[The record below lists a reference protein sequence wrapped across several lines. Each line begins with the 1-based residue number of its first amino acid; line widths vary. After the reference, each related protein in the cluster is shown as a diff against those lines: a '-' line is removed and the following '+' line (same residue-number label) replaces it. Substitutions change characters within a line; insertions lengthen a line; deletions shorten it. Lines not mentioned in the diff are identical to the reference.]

1 MNTFILVG
9 FDLVVSAL
17 LILLGMFVVWSR
29 FRTQPDVYGN
39 RELDPTV
46 KTVVKDNDESR
57 KPLVQF
63 SVEEPHDEWAFGDV
77 TQKAATLKKKGCS
90 TEEIAQR
97 LQIPTREV
105 EMVLAI
111 PGMTKPEKLDR
122 GETAAFSLNSEAVRS
137 G

>member
-29 FRTQPDVYGN
+29 FRTQPEVDGN
-39 RELDPTV
+39 REITPTV
-46 KTVVKDNDESR
+46 KTVVKDNEVSG
-57 KPLVQF
+57 KPSVQF
-63 SVEEPHDEWAFGDV
+63 SVEEPDDEWAFGDV

-90 TEEIAQR
+90 TEEIAHR

-111 PGMTKPEKLDR
+111 SGMARPEKLDR
-122 GETAAFSLNSEAVRS
+122 GVTAAFPLSPEAARLV
-137 G
+137 

>member
-9 FDLVVSAL
+9 FDLVVSSA

-29 FRTQPDVYGN
+29 FRSQLEVDGN
-39 RELDPTV
+39 RDIEPAV
-46 KTVVKDNDESR
+46 KTVVKDNEESR
-57 KPLVQF
+57 KPSVQF

-111 PGMTKPEKLDR
+111 SGMARTEKLDR
-122 GETAAFSLNSEAVRS
+122 GVTAAFPMNADAARTV
-137 G
+137 